1 MMLILAIIF
10 GAASAAAGAYL
21 LAGLFFTLAF
31 FRFASG
37 LMGIFLMVFVVF
49 LLLWLL

>member
-1 MMLILAIIF
+1 MLILAIIF
-10 GAASAAAGAYL
+10 GVASAAAGAYL

-31 FRFASG
+31 FRFVSR
-37 LMGIFLMVFVVF
+37 LTGILLVVFLVF